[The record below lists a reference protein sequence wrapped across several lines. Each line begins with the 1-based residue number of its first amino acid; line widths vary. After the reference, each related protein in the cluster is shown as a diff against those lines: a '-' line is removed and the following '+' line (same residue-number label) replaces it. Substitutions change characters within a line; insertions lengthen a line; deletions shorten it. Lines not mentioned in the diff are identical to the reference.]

1 MNASSLT
8 LLLLR
13 IAFLI
18 VLWVFVF
25 VIVYALRG
33 DLFGTRAKRLP
44 AENAAAQASAH
55 PRTPPTPMPAA
66 APAAAPS
73 TSPTDLF
80 ASLSA
85 PPQTPPKTPVP
96 PVEPEEL
103 GNGSESPL
111 AGLAIDRTGSIPVV
125 PSAQGKR
132 VHATVYNA
140 SKLVITGGP
149 RVGVEY
155 ELTAEPLTIGRSSE
169 SGLVI
174 RDDYTSTHHA
184 RLMLWNNEWML
195 QDLDSTN
202 GTFLDGERVH
212 APTQVPLDTPIKVGM
227 TTFELRR

>member
-1 MNASSLT
+1 MNPSSLT

-13 IAFLI
+13 VAFLI
-18 VLWVFVF
+18 ILWVFVF

-33 DLFGTRAKRLP
+33 DLFGTRAKRMP
-44 AENAAAQASAH
+44 GAGAGAQASHA
-55 PRTPPTPMPAA
+55 PSTPPSVAVPAPPPAASPAA
-66 APAAAPS
+66 AFPAAPQPPPAP
-73 TSPTDLF
+73 
-80 ASLSA
+80 
-85 PPQTPPKTPVP
+85 
-96 PVEPEEL
+96 PEEL
-103 GNGSESPL
+103 GHGSDSPL
-111 AGLAIDRTGSIPVV
+111 AGLAIDRTGSV
-125 PSAQGKR
+125 PIVPGASAKPA
-132 VHATVYNA
+132 HATVFNA

-149 RVGVEY
+149 RTGVEY

-202 GTFLDGERVH
+202 GTFLDGERVT
-212 APTQVPLDTPIKVGM
+212 APAQVPLDTPIKVGM